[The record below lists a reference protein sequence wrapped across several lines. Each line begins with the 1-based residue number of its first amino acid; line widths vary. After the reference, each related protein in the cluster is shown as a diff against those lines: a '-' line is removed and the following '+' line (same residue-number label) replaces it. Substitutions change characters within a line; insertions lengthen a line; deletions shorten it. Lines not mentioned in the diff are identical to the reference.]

1 MLQWIPVV
9 TCVNTDVAEDPLL
22 TTQPK
27 LGHVRS
33 TKALF
38 DQQPFQQ
45 QRSAVNQPFQQQRS
59 AVNQPFQQQ
68 RSAGDQQFGRSWT
81 KGIYE
86 QYWTLRSAVV

>member
-9 TCVNTDVAEDPLL
+9 TCVNTDVAVDPLL

-27 LGHVRS
+27 PGHVKS

-38 DQQPFQQ
+38 DQ
-45 QRSAVNQPFQQQRS
+45 QPFQQQRS

-81 KGIYE
+81 KGMHE
-86 QYWTLRSAVV
+86 QYWTLRSALV